1 MTKLDILGKQRLENE
16 KQKLRTLTDTTI
28 KRCNENTADN
38 FCQYF
43 RKGELKFLDELRD
56 FQTNKSLKLLNLYH
70 NSLSEQNCPKPN
82 RKEYQYYYNS
92 YKWRKCNSYHRNIN
106 ADYIYAH
113 SS

>member
-1 MTKLDILGKQRLENE
+1 MRLIIEWLWADYMLYDYFKDRFMTKLDILGKQRLENE

-70 NSLSEQNCPKPN
+70 NSLSE
-82 RKEYQYYYNS
+82 
-92 YKWRKCNSYHRNIN
+92 
-106 ADYIYAH
+106 
-113 SS
+113 